1 MSGLTMPKITVRD
14 SLLIH
19 SSFQTHQASMLSGG
33 PPSVL
38 PRSNGSVG
46 ATGLLVHPGYTTR
59 STACQN
65 PGSTPLGLINP
76 RCEHDSSIRPQNHL
90 AGAMSIAGTACL
102 PTSTSSPNTI
112 SAAMLPPQPP
122 QHLPSPES

>member
-14 SLLIH
+14 SSLIH
-19 SSFQTHQASMLSGG
+19 SPFQTHLASMLSGG

-46 ATGLLVHPGYTTR
+46 AMGLLVHPGSTTPP
-59 STACQN
+59 TACPN
-65 PGSTPLGLINP
+65 PGSTPLGLISP
-76 RCEHDSSIRPQNHL
+76 RCEHDSSIRRQNHF
-90 AGAMSIAGTACL
+90 AGAMSIAGTACS

-112 SAAMLPPQPP
+112 SAMLPPQPP